1 MFQKLEPG
9 APWNIMDLDSASL
22 PDLTSFIDNYILPS
36 DNNDISLDVGDLRL
50 DLTEA
55 EPAWS
60 NQQNTESNLD
70 EIMVENVDW
79 IDNQLM
85 KFVN

>member
-1 MFQKLEPG
+1 MFQKQEPF
-9 APWNIMDLDSASL
+9 AWDLDSASL

-50 DLTEA
+50 ELS
-55 EPAWS
+55 EPETAWS
-60 NQQNTESNLD
+60 NNQSTEDNLD
-70 EIMVENVDW
+70 DIIVENVDW

>member
-1 MFQKLEPG
+1 MFQKQEPFS
-9 APWNIMDLDSASL
+9 WDLDSASL

-50 DLTEA
+50 DLTET
-55 EPAWS
+55 EPVWQNS
-60 NQQNTESNLD
+60 QNTESNLED
-70 EIMVENVDW
+70 ILVENVDW